1 MRFLVDL
8 LRFPIDENLNM
19 FRFDFSLSMDI
30 AGPKERTE
38 GVDSGEARL

>member
-1 MRFLVDL
+1 MRSFVDL

-19 FRFDFSLSMDI
+19 FRFDFALSMDI

-38 GVDSGEARL
+38 GEDSGEVRL

>member
-8 LRFPIDENLNM
+8 LRLVIDENLNM
-19 FRFDFSLSMDI
+19 FRFDFSLSIDI

-38 GVDSGEARL
+38 GADSGEARL